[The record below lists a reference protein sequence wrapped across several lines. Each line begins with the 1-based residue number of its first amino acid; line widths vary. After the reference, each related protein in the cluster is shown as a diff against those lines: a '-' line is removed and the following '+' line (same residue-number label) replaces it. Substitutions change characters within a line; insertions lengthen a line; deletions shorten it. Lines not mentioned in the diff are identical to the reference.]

1 MQTDVVENPHSQ
13 KNKPE
18 KKDQNNQKDN
28 FDDHDMAQAKTEP
41 ETGHIPENRNQN
53 ITDDA
58 ITMPKVEESKI
69 LDKHDNKCEMKEGS
83 NQDKEEHCAKGRE
96 FLCQTLTNEVDEPDI
111 VGAQTKRSS
120 IHQVNSSHLIPGQSK
135 PGMLPSTSLTSR
147 EFTKVK
153 TKRVTSLRFPCVAN
167 RLQKELKKV
176 NTLLFIVCSNP
187 MV

>member
-41 ETGHIPENRNQN
+41 ETGHILENRNQN

-69 LDKHDNKCEMKEGS
+69 LDKHDNK
-83 NQDKEEHCAKGRE
+83 R
-96 FLCQTLTNEVDEPDI
+96 L
-111 VGAQTKRSS
+111 RS
-120 IHQVNSSHLIPGQSK
+120 
-135 PGMLPSTSLTSR
+135 
-147 EFTKVK
+147 
-153 TKRVTSLRFPCVAN
+153 
-167 RLQKELKKV
+167 LQKLMQIPSHKIFQNDEESP
-176 NTLLFIVCSNP
+176 C
-187 MV
+187 